1 MFACFGGGPE
11 DWQQREQGSDLSPLS
26 KASLLPTTPH
36 LQLLKQRACCSNG
49 CDWGGGYPG
58 SKVPS
63 SFQKGSHRSPGA
75 RRGIQ
80 ISLRGG
86 WVLEMALQVLVVISH
101 SLAELPLFQLSVLH
115 LTSLNLGVGEEAWGE
130 VGEGEGKGKMDI
142 KPQGIHWPACQTTFV
157 SLGY

>member
-1 MFACFGGGPE
+1 MRCLHVL
-11 DWQQREQGSDLSPLS
+11 REGLKIGSSGSKGVTSPLS
-26 KASLLPTTPH
+26 PRPLSSQQPPTSSCW
-36 LQLLKQRACCSNG
+36 KQRACCSNG

-63 SFQKGSHRSPGA
+63 SFQKGSQRSPGA

-86 WVLEMALQVLVVISH
+86 WVLELALQVLVDISH

-115 LTSLNLGVGEEAWGE
+115 LTSLNLGWERRLGVRLGRE
-130 VGEGEGKGKMDI
+130 KGR
-142 KPQGIHWPACQTTFV
+142 GR
-157 SLGY
+157 

>member
-1 MFACFGGGPE
+1 MFACFAGGPE

-26 KASLLPTTPH
+26 KAALLPTTPH
-36 LQLLKQRACCSNG
+36 LQLLETACCSNG

-63 SFQKGSHRSPGA
+63 SFQKGSQRSPGA

-86 WVLEMALQVLVVISH
+86 WVLELALQVLVDISH

-115 LTSLNLGVGEEAWGE
+115 LTSLNLGWERRLGVRLGRE
-130 VGEGEGKGKMDI
+130 KGR
-142 KPQGIHWPACQTTFV
+142 GR
-157 SLGY
+157 